1 MEKYSP
7 CKNARYLVTH
17 LCKYLHLLCTR
28 HCVGASLV
36 AQRLKCLPAMQETCV
51 RSLGR
56 EDPWR
61 RKQLP
66 TLVFLPGEFHG
77 QRSLKGDIPWA
88 RKELDM
94 TERLTQTEVIKLT

>member
-1 MEKYSP
+1 MVEALTP
-7 CKNARYLVTH
+7 
-17 LCKYLHLLCTR
+17 
-28 HCVGASLV
+28 GASECGLIWTQSLYRGNWTALV
-36 AQRLKCLPAMQETCV
+36 AQTVTNLPAMLETCV